1 MTLTLSILGFASL
14 FALFGALQRP
24 KPKCSSNCG
33 ACEHACAD
41 DHGQDD
47 L

>member
-1 MTLTLSILGFASL
+1 MTLIASLLGFAVL

-33 ACEHACAD
+33 ACENACAT
-41 DHGQDD
+41 DHGQD
-47 L
+47 